1 MKWLYLLTGGILGF
15 LLGSTIE
22 FFHNFDK
29 DYDFDLG
36 DENV

>member
-15 LLGSTIE
+15 LIGSTVE
-22 FFHNFDK
+22 FFRNFDK
-29 DYDFDLG
+29 DYDFDLE